1 MKIIAKYLTQKST
14 AEALKFT
21 VEWLLLYVLTVEQV
35 STVMQI
41 LFVIVV
47 ALLVIYYVLK
57 LRSHQWSIK
66 KLLLDDD
73 LNEPFALTAN
83 LFLTIILIV
92 VLLFISN
99 PDVNEIVSE
108 ASLIIII
115 LGLIALLTMKKE
127 NNI

>member
-1 MKIIAKYLTQKST
+1 METLTKHLTQKST

-21 VEWLLLYVLTVEQV
+21 AEWLLLYVLIVEQV

-41 LFVIVV
+41 LFITVV

-66 KLLLDDD
+66 NLLLDDD

-108 ASLIIII
+108 ASLLIII
-115 LGLIALLTMKKE
+115 LGLIALLTVKK
-127 NNI
+127 

>member
-41 LFVIVV
+41 LFVTVV